1 MFSSLGLR
9 VQGFWWRWLQSDAA
23 PPLEGATLGSMT
35 HDAADSKDTH
45 STDTASIYS
54 PEEATRYV
62 TSRMDDVRSWLTEL
76 VGCASVHDFAGLEE
90 ETTRAANWVV
100 DAFTAAGIPVE
111 KHKTADGSTAVI
123 GLRQPSD
130 GMPTVMLYSHYDVPP
145 ATDTDAWD
153 SDPWTLTERNGRWYG
168 RGTADCKGNVVMHLA
183 ALHGLK
189 EWEELH
195 PEAPKLGIRVVVEG
209 SEERGGAGL
218 DALLKERPELF
229 SADDILIAD
238 SGSDR
243 VGEPALCT
251 SLRGSAGV
259 KVTLQTLE
267 GPVHSGQFG
276 GAAPDALL
284 AMIHLLGTLH
294 DENGLLT
301 VDGLDTS
308 GHWDGNQADPENF
321 RKDAS
326 VLDGVELYGAAG
338 TTHGDGPSVT
348 DLTVA
353 QPAITVTA
361 LDAIPTK
368 DVINAVPASCAAVL
382 NLRVPS
388 TMDPVEAQDTLVK
401 HLENHVPWGTHITI
415 ERESI
420 GEPFRADTSGPLHA
434 TLGHAMTDAFQTDVV
449 YNASGGSIPLC
460 AGLLKANPNAELA
473 LFGVEE
479 PEARIH
485 SANESVDPSEIKH
498 FAIAELLFLAR
509 FGRD

>member
-1 MFSSLGLR
+1 MTHNDTTNSAETTRSSAPYSP
-9 VQGFWWRWLQSDAA
+9 SDAA
-23 PPLEGATLGSMT
+23 
-35 HDAADSKDTH
+35 
-45 STDTASIYS
+45 
-54 PEEATRYV
+54 RYIS
-62 TSRMDDVRSWLTEL
+62 SRMDDVRAWLTEL
-76 VGCASVHDFAGLEE
+76 VSYASVHDFAGLEE
-90 ETTRAANWVV
+90 DNAKAANWVA
-100 DAFTAAGIPVE
+100 DAFTAAGIPVD
-111 KHKTADGSTAVI
+111 KHVTTDGSTAII
-123 GLRQPSD
+123 GLRQATD
-130 GMPTVMLYSHYDVPP
+130 GMPTVLLYSHFDVQP

-168 RGTADCKGNVVMHLA
+168 RGAADCKGNLVMHLA

-189 EWEELH
+189 EWEERH
-195 PEAPKLGIRVVVEG
+195 PDEPKIGIRIVVEG

-218 DALLKERPELF
+218 DSLLDDHPELF
-229 SADDILIAD
+229 AADDILIAD

-259 KVTLQTLE
+259 TVALDTLE

-284 AMIHLLGTLH
+284 AMIQLLGTLH

-308 GHWDGNQADPENF
+308 GQWNGNHTDPETF

-338 TTHGDGPSVT
+338 TTSGEGPSVT

-361 LDAIPTK
+361 LDAVPTK
-368 DVINAVPASCAAVL
+368 EAINAVPAHSAAVL

-388 TMDPVEAQDTLVK
+388 TMNPIEAQDALVA
-401 HLENHVPWGTHITI
+401 HLENHVPWGAHITI

-420 GEPFRADTSGPLHA
+420 GEPFSADTSGPLHA
-434 TLGHAMTDAFQTDVV
+434 ALRDALTDAFDNDVV
-449 YNASGGSIPLC
+449 FNASGGSIPLC
-460 AGLLKANPNAELA
+460 AGLLTANPNAELA

-479 PEARIH
+479 PECRIH

-498 FAIAELLFLAR
+498 FAIAELLFLTR
-509 FGRD
+509 FGRT